1 MANQLATIDNITREC
16 QRFAHEKGTFIGTV
30 QRQFDEEYGK
40 AGRKIGSSL
49 RIRRA
54 EQFEVTENSRVM
66 NIQDQN
72 EESDTLVMAYQDH
85 VDMEFNSSEML
96 LSLDDVSKRK
106 IEPAMK
112 TLVSKVESKF
122 IQGVTKE
129 VYNLVGTAGTH
140 VGASGNT
147 LALGQ
152 ARAKLSKYL
161 APRDKMRSF
170 QLDSDVMANITE
182 GNKTIFQDDESIRKS
197 FLEGYYGRNAGM
209 NFFENERMHA
219 HTNGDDVA
227 GAVDQTT
234 FSEGLSTLHV
244 DALGTSVTLGSV
256 FTIAGVYAV
265 HPETKES
272 YNFLQQFVVLP
283 ADSSNPVDYTVAGN
297 EADLVI
303 SPAIYTTGPKKN
315 VSAMPAN
322 NAVVTFFGSASNT
335 TGYIQN
341 LAYHK
346 EAFAFV
352 TGELPIMGDSLRCV
366 RKTQDGVSLRVWQSS
381 DIVND
386 RMLMRIDMLYGW
398 KTLRPE
404 WACRVSSG

>member
-1 MANQLATIDNITREC
+1 MANQLATIDNITREA

-30 QRQFDEEYGK
+30 QRQFDDEFGK
-40 AGRKIGSSL
+40 AGRKIGSTL
-49 RIRRA
+49 RIRKA
-54 EQFEVTENSRVM
+54 EQFTVTEGSRAMDV
-66 NIQDQN
+66 QDSN
-72 EESDTLVMAYQDH
+72 EESDTLVLATQDH

-112 TLVSKVESKF
+112 TLISKVESKF

-129 VYNLVGTAGTH
+129 IYNLVGTKAVH

-152 ARAKLSKYL
+152 ARARLSKYL
-161 APRDKMRSF
+161 APKDKMRSF

-182 GNKTIFQDDESIRKS
+182 GNKVLFTPDAEISKS
-197 FLEGYYGRNAGM
+197 FLEGFYGRNAGM
-209 NFFENERMHA
+209 NFFENERMYSHF
-219 HTNGDDVA
+219 NGDDVA
-227 GAVDQTT
+227 GEVDFDGGATAIA
-234 FSEGLSTLHV
+234 EGGNSMNV
-244 DALGTSVTLGSV
+244 DGLGTTVTEGSV
-256 FTIAGVYAV
+256 FTVAGVYAV
-265 HPETKES
+265 HPETKDS
-272 YNFLQQFVVLP
+272 YTFLQQFVVVGTP
-283 ADSSNPVDYTVAGN
+283 TIGTNQG
-297 EADLVI
+297 VI
-303 SPAIYTTGPKKN
+303 TFSPAVYADGAKKN
-315 VSAMPAN
+315 VTALPAN
-322 NAVVTFFGSASNT
+322 GAAVTFFGDASNT

-352 TGELPIMGDSLRCV
+352 TGELPLMGDSLRCV
-366 RKTQDGVSLRVWQSS
+366 RKTQDGVSLRVWQQS

-386 RMLMRIDMLYGW
+386 RMLLRIDMLYGW

-404 WACRVSSG
+404 WAVRVSSG

>member
-1 MANQLATIDNITREC
+1 MSNQLATIDNITREA

-30 QRQFDEEYGK
+30 QRQFDEEFGK
-40 AGRKIGSSL
+40 GGRKIGNQL

-54 EQFEVTENSRVM
+54 EQFTVTENSRTM
-66 NIQDQN
+66 NIQDQL
-72 EESDTLVMAYQDH
+72 EESDTLVLATQDH
-85 VDMEFNSSEML
+85 VDMEFNSAEML

-129 VYNLVGTAGTH
+129 IYNLVGTKGVH

-152 ARAKLSKYL
+152 ARARMSKYL
-161 APRDKMRSF
+161 APKDKMRSF

-182 GNKTIFQDDESIRKS
+182 GNKMLFQDDAEIRKS
-197 FLEGYYGRNAGM
+197 FLEGFYGRNAGM
-209 NFFENERMHA
+209 NFFENERMYSHF
-219 HTNGDDVA
+219 NGDDVA
-227 GAVDQTT
+227 GEVDFDGGATPT
-234 FSEGLSTLHV
+234 AEGGNTMNV
-244 DALGTSVTLGSV
+244 DGLGTSVTEGSV

-265 HPETKES
+265 HSETKGS
-272 YNFLQQFVVLP
+272 YTFLQQFVVVGTPTIAGNQGVITFSPAVYATGAKQNVTALP
-283 ADSSNPVDYTVAGN
+283 ANGA
-297 EADLVI
+297 A
-303 SPAIYTTGPKKN
+303 
-315 VSAMPAN
+315 
-322 NAVVTFFGSASNT
+322 VTFFGDATNT

-352 TGELPIMGDSLRCV
+352 TGELPIMGDADKCV
-366 RKTQDGVSLRVWQSS
+366 RKTQDGISIRVWQAS

-386 RMLMRIDMLYGW
+386 RMLLRIDMLYGW